1 MSIGTARNYLSLA
14 RWFILSSPKRAN
26 CPASALFQ
34 ENYFPDIKELPGY
47 SPMAS
52 NLLAFMVCDLAVLDS
67 NRMINDSSLDKS
79 LPTDPSGPFLE
90 DILSTLR
97 HQLGNSVNALKV
109 TLDVLHANFDL
120 FNDKKKREYLE
131 RAQEVLARQ
140 QAMVDAMRSY
150 SSVNVNEQRPIE
162 FPPFWEQLLVTL
174 RQRTEK
180 IARIQT
186 LQTGAS
192 YVMGSPI
199 AIQTVLLQLVDNAL
213 DAVEGIEDPRIELRV
228 TGEAEH
234 ICIRVRDNGCGIK
247 QKDMSK
253 IFVPLFTT
261 KPKRKGLGLSIA
273 LKLMAQ
279 MGGRLEIVPR
289 AEGGTEAIMFLKQVG
304 GENYGQPIHQ

>member
-1 MSIGTARNYLSLA
+1 M
-14 RWFILSSPKRAN
+14 
-26 CPASALFQ
+26 AL
-34 ENYFPDIKELPGY
+34 
-47 SPMAS
+47 
-52 NLLAFMVCDLAVLDS
+52 NLLALIVCDHSVLIS
-67 NRMINDSSLDKS
+67 QQMINDGSLDKS
-79 LPTDPSGPFLE
+79 LPTDPPVPFLE
-90 DILSTLR
+90 EILSTLR
-97 HQLGNSVNALKV
+97 HQLGNSVNALKI

-180 IARIQT
+180 IALIQT
-186 LQTGAS
+186 LQAGAS
-192 YVMGSPI
+192 HVMGSPI

-213 DAVEGIEDPRIELRV
+213 DAVEGIENPRIELMA
-228 TGEAEH
+228 TIEAEY
-234 ICIRVRDNGCGIK
+234 ICISVRDNGCGIK

-279 MGGRLEIVPR
+279 MGGRVEIAPR
-289 AEGGTEAIMFLKQVG
+289 AEGGTEATIWLKRVG
-304 GENYGQPIHQ
+304 GENYGQAIHQ